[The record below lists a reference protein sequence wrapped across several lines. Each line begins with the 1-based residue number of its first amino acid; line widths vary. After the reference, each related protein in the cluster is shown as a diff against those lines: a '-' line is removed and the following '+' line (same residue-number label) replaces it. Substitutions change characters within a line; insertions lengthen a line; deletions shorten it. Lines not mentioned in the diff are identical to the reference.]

1 MHAMPFAR
9 RPLLLAGL
17 GLAAAPPARA
27 DAPITG
33 ADLLLVV
40 MSDLHSAGERAASAL
55 GVVDAALAANRG
67 AQAVIL
73 INGDVF
79 ERGNAVALR
88 SAGAADWA
96 FLGAL
101 RRRAPVVL
109 NIGNHETALTND
121 LAEVVRRARAA
132 DLLVLSNLRD
142 RRTGAPFAE
151 ASAEIPLSSG
161 RRLRLVGIA
170 TAEAATYRQVVR
182 ETLEMPDP
190 AAWAR
195 ANLPGLLQGADMAVV
210 LSHAGVAA
218 DRAILPLLPDG
229 ALLVGGHEHLRFTHA
244 EGATRYLHTGSWNR
258 VVSLVGVGFG
268 AGAPALT
275 LRQVAVE
282 PGVVEDA
289 AHAATWREVL
299 AAHSAPED
307 REVILR
313 LPRPLLLPEAARR
326 AAAAVAAATGS
337 AAGLLGHTGFGA
349 GLPGGDVTRLAW
361 EAFLRFDGALFAAEA
376 DAAALSTMAPR
387 LNQDA
392 EVPLAQRIGDF
403 AYADTLP
410 AAPARLAANGW
421 VRANAARF
429 LGTEAL
435 RFEPAPGL
443 MLKPI
448 VAAALRANP

>member
-1 MHAMPFAR
+1 MTALPR
-9 RPLLLAGL
+9 RALLAL
-17 GLAAAPPARA
+17 MPMLALPPARA
-27 DAPITG
+27 DAPFTG

-40 MSDLHSAGERAASAL
+40 MSDLHSAGERAAAFL

-67 AQAVIL
+67 AEPVIL

-88 SAGAADWA
+88 SGGAADWA
-96 FLGAL
+96 FLAAL

-109 NIGNHETALTND
+109 NIGNHETALTD
-121 LAEVVRRARAA
+121 DMAEVVRRARAA

-142 RRTGAPFAE
+142 RRTGAAFAD
-151 ASAEIPLSSG
+151 ASAEIPLRNG
-161 RRLRLVGIA
+161 RRLRLAGIA

-182 ETLEMPDP
+182 ETLEIPD
-190 AAWAR
+190 
-195 ANLPGLLQGADMAVV
+195 LPGADLAVV

-229 ALLVGGHEHLRFTHA
+229 ALLVGGHEHLRFAHA
-244 EGATRYLHTGSWNR
+244 AGATRYLHTGSWNR
-258 VVSLVGVGFG
+258 FVALVGVGLG
-268 AGAPALT
+268 AGAPSLA

-282 PGVVEDA
+282 PGVAEDLA
-289 AHAATWREVL
+289 QAATWHEVL

-307 REVILR
+307 REVVLR
-313 LPRPLLLPEAARR
+313 LPRALPLPEAARR

-337 AAGLLGHTGFGA
+337 GAGLLGHTGFGT
-349 GLPGGDVTRLAW
+349 GLPAGDVTRLAW
-361 EAFLRFDGALFAAEA
+361 DAFLRFDGALFTAEA
-376 DAAALSTMAPR
+376 DQAALAAIAPR

-392 EVPLAQRIGDF
+392 EVPLEARIGDF
-403 AYADTLP
+403 AYADALP
-410 AAPARLAANGW
+410 APPARIAANGW

-435 RFEPAPGL
+435 RFEQAPGL